1 MGNSLETS
9 QNRNFLICAF
19 GTAICSRNF
28 RRLLISALLLLPSSS
43 KIFGVLLFRAL
54 HNIGSLSETLAL
66 RECVVASLQPQV
78 SGVFLVRF
86 GGEFVEKLEESPLL
100 FL

>member
-1 MGNSLETS
+1 V
-9 QNRNFLICAF
+9 
-19 GTAICSRNF
+19 
-28 RRLLISALLLLPSSS
+28 LLL
-43 KIFGVLLFRAL
+43 RAL

-86 GGEFVEKLEESPLL
+86 GGEFVEKLEESPRL